1 MYRILHIPSGTYVYH
16 GSSLSTFEIYETR
29 NKQKAQR
36 EINRYIL
43 HWDRSIIYLEE
54 EIETVRTKVCWFDIL
69 STIKYTQAE
78 FEIIKV

>member
-1 MYRILHIPSGTYVYH
+1 MYRILHIPSGTYVYC
-16 GSSLSTFEIYETR
+16 GSGPTFEIYETR

-36 EINRYIL
+36 EINRYVL

-54 EIETVRTKVCWFDIL
+54 EIEIVRTKACWFDIL
-69 STIKYTQAE
+69 STIKYTRAE